1 MTLADQHDPTVK
13 PDTGQLGRLRPTPLL
28 PPIQW
33 VQPIPVPDVYQ
44 ADWDEFVALFNKE
57 TP

>member
-1 MTLADQHDPTVK
+1 MTLADRHDPTVK
-13 PDTGQLGRLRPTPLL
+13 PDIGQLSKLPATPL

-44 ADWDEFVALFNKE
+44 VPWEEFEALFNKE